1 MQCKLCL
8 LALLPGVPGVSVPEH
23 HHELGHPHH
32 GAVGG
37 AHHRARAQ
45 QRPAAERVETSQ
57 AEIEVFGLGVPGPG
71 SEPWSVEFGY
81 YDSYEIYLVVRYI
94 DS

>member
-1 MQCKLCL
+1 MTYIGLLSHPKKQMFECYAMNDWCGVQQCL
-8 LALLPGVPGVSVPEH
+8 LALLPGVPGVPVPEH

-37 AHHRARAQ
+37 AQHRARAQ

-57 AEIEVFGLGVPGPG
+57 AEMGCFGLSLWPG
-71 SEPWSVEFGY
+71 
-81 YDSYEIYLVVRYI
+81 
-94 DS
+94 

>member
-1 MQCKLCL
+1 MFECYAMNDWCGVQLYL

-37 AHHRARAQ
+37 AQHSARAQ

-57 AEIEVFGLGVPGPG
+57 AEMGVLDCAWDGPMARFRM
-71 SEPWSVEFGY
+71 VKK
-81 YDSYEIYLVVRYI
+81 
-94 DS
+94 

>member
-37 AHHRARAQ
+37 AQHRARAQ

-57 AEIEVFGLGVPGPG
+57 AEMGVFGLCLGKVLSLGV
-71 SEPWSVEFGY
+71 WSLVIIA
-81 YDSYEIYLVVRYI
+81 IYPPLNVF
-94 DS
+94 